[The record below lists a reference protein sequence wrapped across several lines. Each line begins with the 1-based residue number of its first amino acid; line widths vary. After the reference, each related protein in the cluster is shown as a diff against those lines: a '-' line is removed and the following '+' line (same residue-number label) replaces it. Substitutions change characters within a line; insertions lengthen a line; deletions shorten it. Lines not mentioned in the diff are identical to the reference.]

1 MSTYVIMITALDDHD
16 TKLNSLVVGTDD
28 FLSKPFDSLE
38 LEIRLRSLKSVN
50 QYRHLVEERERL
62 KKAIHELSIK
72 NH

>member
-1 MSTYVIMITALDDHD
+1 MITALDDRD

>member
-1 MSTYVIMITALDDHD
+1 MITALDDRD

-62 KKAIHELSIK
+62 QKAIHELSIK